1 MARSFNQWKIETL
14 LRLLEIKALH
24 KDNQRVQET
33 VDALITK
40 LHYLKLRDLA
50 SFLVL
55 VHHASSVA
63 EEFLLLLPGMEEVQA
78 WFTEEGEEEW

>member
-1 MARSFNQWKIETL
+1 VARSFNQWKVEAA
-14 LRLLEIKALH
+14 LRLLEIKVH
-24 KDNQRVQET
+24 YRDNRRVQET

-55 VHHASSVA
+55 LHHASSVA
-63 EEFLLLLPGMEEVQA
+63 EEFLLLLPSQEEVQA
-78 WFTEEGEEEW
+78 WFERGEEAW